1 MDRRRFLLTWLATA
15 LAAPT
20 LGAEAQPATSAPRV
34 GFLSPSS
41 LSDART
47 KRYFEIFQQGLRELG
62 YVEGRNIGFEARWA
76 EGKYSRLPGLA
87 VELVRLNMTVIVT
100 YGGAATQAA
109 RKATGTVPIVMAV
122 VQEAVSTGLV
132 SSIARPGGNITGT
145 SSMSTELVEKQ
156 LQLLKEVVPKISRVA
171 LLGNPA
177 QPGHAFQ
184 VRQAQDTARA
194 LEVGLQVLEARD
206 PGDIDKAFAAMT
218 TERTNAIIVLPDSML
233 LDHRTR
239 IASLATQG
247 RLPMISA
254 LSVHAEAGG
263 LMAYGPSISEAF
275 RRAATYVDKILKGTR
290 PGDLPIEQPTK
301 FELVINLKTAKAL
314 GLTIPPSLLLR
325 ADQVIE

>member
-1 MDRRRFLLTWLATA
+1 MNHLPYLLPW
-15 LAAPT
+15 
-20 LGAEAQPATSAPRV
+20 V
-34 GFLSPSS
+34 
-41 LSDART
+41 
-47 KRYFEIFQQGLRELG
+47 
-62 YVEGRNIGFEARWA
+62 
-76 EGKYSRLPGLA
+76 
-87 VELVRLNMTVIVT
+87 
-100 YGGAATQAA
+100 
-109 RKATGTVPIVMAV
+109 
-122 VQEAVSTGLV
+122 
-132 SSIARPGGNITGT
+132 
-145 SSMSTELVEKQ
+145 
-156 LQLLKEVVPKISRVA
+156 RVA

-263 LMAYGPSISEAF
+263 LMAYGPNVPDMF
-275 RRAATYVDKILKGTR
+275 RRAATYVDKILKGAR
-290 PGDLPIEQPTK
+290 PADLSVEQPTK
-301 FELVINLKTAKAL
+301 FELVINLKTARQI
-314 GLTIPPSLLLR
+314 GLVIPPNVLAR
-325 ADQVIE
+325 ADKVIR